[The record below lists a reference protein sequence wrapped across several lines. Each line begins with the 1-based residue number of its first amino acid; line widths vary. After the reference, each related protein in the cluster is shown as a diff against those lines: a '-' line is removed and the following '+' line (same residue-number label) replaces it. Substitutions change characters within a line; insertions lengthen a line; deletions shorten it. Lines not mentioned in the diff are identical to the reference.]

1 MLLPTDQADRLNKKL
16 ENIDK
21 PVFQPWNK
29 RVRNY
34 SAQFLVTMVYYVYG
48 H

>member
-29 RVRNY
+29 RIRNY